1 MNVEFKSSLGIKK
14 RQKDLTEREFKALND
29 AINLFE
35 EENPTRRKLVV
46 DLDFVVP
53 LIKILREKEEE

>member
-1 MNVEFKSSLGIKK
+1 MNVELKSNLGIKK
-14 RQKDLTEREFKALND
+14 RQKGLTEKEFKALND

-35 EENPTRRKLVV
+35 EENPKRRKLVV

-53 LIKILREKEEE
+53 LIILLRNEEE